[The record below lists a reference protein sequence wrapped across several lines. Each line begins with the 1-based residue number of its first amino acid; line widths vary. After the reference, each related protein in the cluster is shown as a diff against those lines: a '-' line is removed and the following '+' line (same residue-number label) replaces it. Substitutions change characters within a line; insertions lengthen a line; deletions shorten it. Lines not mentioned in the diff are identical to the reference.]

1 MGSKGLIKELDRKC
15 DNSQAGPEPL
25 ARTIWGGLWVQPSE
39 HNRQAEWLANVNDE
53 LKNVQQQEGFQI
65 DVNKVKKQLR
75 KVPNWIAPG
84 SDQVNG
90 YWLKNFSSIQE
101 RIAQQLLARMISAWQ
116 CSDVDD

>member
-65 DVNKVKKQLR
+65 DVNKVTKQVEESTELDSPEIR
-75 KVPNWIAPG
+75 PSEWI
-84 SDQVNG
+84 
-90 YWLKNFSSIQE
+90 
-101 RIAQQLLARMISAWQ
+101 LAKELQ
-116 CSDVDD
+116 